1 MDKVKF
7 FTRFDPPPSPS
18 LKCEDASLTRQE
30 FVPESDINNIM
41 KRYAAGVPLPSG
53 SRQPIF
59 DDFSNISPGDYQAA
73 LDRVKAA
80 QEHFDALPSAVRDKF
95 RNDPYALIDYLS
107 NPQNHDEAVKLG
119 LIKAPEPSTVV
130 SVPPAKTEGGSNE
143 PPPTTTT

>member
-1 MDKVKF
+1 MSKIKF
-7 FTRFDPPPSPS
+7 FTRFDLPPSPS

-53 SRQPIF
+53 DRQPMF

-80 QEHFDALPSAVRDKF
+80 QEHFDALPSAVRDRF
-95 RNDPYALIDYLS
+95 RNDPYALLDYLS

-119 LIKAPEPSTVV
+119 LISKPANDTV
-130 SVPPAKTEGGSNE
+130 SVPSGTKGGSNE